1 MTNHIGRQSDFHLES
16 EGRCST
22 TRRLT
27 RLVIFFINEDIG
39 LPFVLMFNLTTLY
52 LKGFI
57 ELVTHDLSR
66 DIYQLKFQTTP
77 QTSCAPKFVFTKIES
92 LCTLPCSDL
101 GTASISVVAP
111 LACILHQS
119 SCDNFSLLEF
129 DDEASLCDFP
139 SFSVDLFELIDS
151 SERTL
156 PMRECTLRL
165 SWKRGRRV
173 GRQAVKVDA

>member
-39 LPFVLMFNLTTLY
+39 
-52 LKGFI
+52 I
-57 ELVTHDLSR
+57 ELLTHDLSR